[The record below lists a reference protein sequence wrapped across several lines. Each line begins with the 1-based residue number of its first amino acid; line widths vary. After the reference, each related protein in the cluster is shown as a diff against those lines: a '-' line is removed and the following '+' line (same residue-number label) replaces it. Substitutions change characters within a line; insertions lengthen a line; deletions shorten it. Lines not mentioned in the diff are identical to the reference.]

1 MLVRNLSLI
10 TKDIPPPK
18 GGPRGTRWQL
28 VKTNSLTWE
37 EVTFASKSEGKSCK
51 GWKEAPCSRVLP
63 QHSLWYLPN
72 DSAAEEE
79 QVVELA
85 PLVFQELSKS
95 AFFSHVSCLV
105 PMLNVVISWL
115 RPSPST
121 YAICMLLEKMNYF
134 T

>member
-95 AFFSHVSCLV
+95 AFFLMFHV
-105 PMLNVVISWL
+105 
-115 RPSPST
+115 
-121 YAICMLLEKMNYF
+121 
-134 T
+134 